1 MRDKEITVTDY
12 DESVVEFNNGRM
24 IAKGVGETAVTVRYK
39 DLAHVFRVVVVATD
53 EEKEAILAETTAEP
67 AVSDF
72 TIYLGERV
80 VYRPQ
85 IRVRVTKGDGTVT
98 EIHVNDGPDVVTY
111 SGYDE
116 NVITVNEKG
125 VITARAAGST
135 TVTVKYGTHTMKVNV
150 KVSADP
156 ADTFFGMGDMEE
168 MNYVSLDFTKEIDRT
183 VLSHFNSCEMT
194 ATEEGMRVTVKSA
207 KTQPGATDPS
217 FKVVYQGALDPIM
230 TEDYTAVEI
239 VYRVPLENTAHTT
252 RMEIFIGAGSIMDA
266 QGGYSTQADLICD
279 GEFHTLTIPVSHLD
293 YWKGQL
299 NVIRFDFFTAALTGD
314 AMDISSISLVS

>member
-1 MRDKEITVTDY
+1 
-12 DESVVEFNNGRM
+12 
-24 IAKGVGETAVTVRYK
+24 
-39 DLAHVFRVVVVATD
+39 
-53 EEKEAILAETTAEP
+53 
-67 AVSDF
+67 
-72 TIYLGERV
+72 
-80 VYRPQ
+80 
-85 IRVRVTKGDGTVT
+85 
-98 EIHVNDGPDVVTY
+98 
-111 SGYDE
+111 
-116 NVITVNEKG
+116 
-125 VITARAAGST
+125 
-135 TVTVKYGTHTMKVNV
+135 
-150 KVSADP
+150 
-156 ADTFFGMGDMEE
+156 

-252 RMEIFIGAGSIMDA
+252 RMEIFIGAGSVMDA
-266 QGGYSTQADLICD
+266 HGGYSTQADLICD

-299 NVIRFDFFTAALTGD
+299 NVIRFDFFTAALSGD
-314 AMDISSISLVS
+314 AMDIRSISLVS